1 MNYLS
6 DKDIDF
12 ITKEISNSA
21 IVSSDLK
28 EDLID
33 HFCCVAEDEMKKGN
47 NFKDAYEKAFQNIC
61 PNGLDEIQKETIFLL
76 TKKNIGIMKKSIYL
90 LGFFTLISFTTGYLF
105 KLMHWPASG
114 LLLYLSGVILIIAF
128 LPVLFIY
135 YYKKEISKVF
145 TNKLKFILGYAG
157 FSLLILSILFKGM
170 HWPGAAFI
178 LVLSIVILNFGFLP
192 LLFFKMY
199 KKSAE

>member
-6 DKDIDF
+6 DSDIDF

-33 HFCCVAEDEMKKGN
+33 HFCCVAEDEMRNGKK
-47 NFKDAYEKAFQNIC
+47 FKEAYKKAFQNIC
-61 PNGLDEIQKETIFLL
+61 PNGFEEIQKETVFLL
-76 TKKNIGIMKKSIYL
+76 TKKRIKIMKKSIYL
-90 LGFFTLISFTTGYLF
+90 LGFLTLISFTTGALI
-105 KLMHWPASG
+105 KLMHWPG
-114 LLLYLSGVILIIAF
+114 GHLLLLMSSIILLLAF
-128 LPVLFIY
+128 LPALFIFL
-135 YYKKEISKVF
+135 YKKEMSKVF
-145 TNKLKFILGYAG
+145 SNKLKYILGYAG
-157 FSLLILSILFKGM
+157 FSLLILSVLFKWM

-199 KKSAE
+199 KKSA

>member
-12 ITKEISNSA
+12 ITKEISKSA

-33 HFCCVAEDEMKKGN
+33 HFCCVTEDEMKKGKK
-47 NFKDAYEKAFQNIC
+47 FKEAYEKAFQNIC
-61 PNGLDEIQKETIFLL
+61 PNGFEEIQKETIFLL
-76 TKKNIGIMKKSIYL
+76 TKKNILIMKKSIYL
-90 LGFFTLISFTTGYLF
+90 LGFLTSISFTTGLLL
-105 KLMHWPASG
+105 KLMHWPGAN
-114 LLLYLSGVILIIAF
+114 VILFLCSFILLFAF
-128 LPVLFIY
+128 LPSLFIFL
-135 YYKKEISKVF
+135 YKKEFRKVF
-145 TNKLKFILGYAG
+145 SIKLKYLLGYAG
-157 FSLLILSILFKGM
+157 FSMLIISILFKWM
-170 HWPGAAFI
+170 HWPGAGFI
-178 LVLSIVILNFGFLP
+178 LVLSVLILNFGFLP